1 MQSLFWYT
9 GRTGTDEMER
19 RSLAF
24 VKCRDMAMD
33 CSFEARG
40 TSEREAIRQMLEHM
54 ESEHDIPVLTADALY
69 RMKKGIKKSGF

>member
-1 MQSLFWYT
+1 MQSLFGYPGW
-9 GRTGTDEMER
+9 TGTDEMER
-19 RSLAF
+19 MSLAC

-40 TSEREAIRQMLEHM
+40 TTEREVIRQMLEHM

-69 RMKKGIKKSGF
+69 RLKKGMKKSGF